1 VRNTRCATL
10 GHSDDAIMLKMLV
23 CIVSCL
29 ALSACSH
36 FPCEGEKGA
45 EATSPNHQL
54 TATVVYIGCGA
65 ISKDATWITLHRT
78 GEKYDRSEDIVFT
91 AVQQSRLEIAWLDDS
106 HLSVFCHC
114 RDEDVR
120 FQVIKKGGIN
130 ISYK

>member
-1 VRNTRCATL
+1 
-10 GHSDDAIMLKMLV
+10 MQKMLA
-23 CIVSCL
+23 CIVCCL

-45 EATSPNHQL
+45 EATSPNQQL

-65 ISKDATWITLHRT
+65 ISKDATWVTLHRT
-78 GEKYDRSEDIVFT
+78 GEKYDRSEDIVLT
-91 AVQQSRLEIAWLDDS
+91 AVQQNRLEIAWIDDS
-106 HLSVFCHC
+106 HLSVFCRC

-120 FQVIKKGGIN
+120 FQAIKKGGIN

>member
-1 VRNTRCATL
+1 
-10 GHSDDAIMLKMLV
+10 MQKMFV
-23 CIVSCL
+23 CIVCCL
-29 ALSACSH
+29 TLSACSH

-54 TATVVYIGCGA
+54 TATVVHIGCGA
-65 ISKDATWITLHRT
+65 ISKDATWVTLHRT

-91 AVQQSRLEIAWLDDS
+91 AVQQNRLEITWLDDS
-106 HLSVFCHC
+106 HLSVFCRC

-120 FQVIKKGGIN
+120 FQVIKKGGIS

>member
-1 VRNTRCATL
+1 
-10 GHSDDAIMLKMLV
+10 MQKMLV
-23 CIVSCL
+23 GIVSCL

-36 FPCEGEKGA
+36 FPCEGEKGT

-54 TATVVYIGCGA
+54 TATVVHISCGA
-65 ISKDATWITLHRT
+65 ISKDATWLTLHRT

-91 AVQQSRLEIAWLDDS
+91 AVQQSQLEIAWLDDL
-106 HLSVFCHC
+106 HLSVFCRC